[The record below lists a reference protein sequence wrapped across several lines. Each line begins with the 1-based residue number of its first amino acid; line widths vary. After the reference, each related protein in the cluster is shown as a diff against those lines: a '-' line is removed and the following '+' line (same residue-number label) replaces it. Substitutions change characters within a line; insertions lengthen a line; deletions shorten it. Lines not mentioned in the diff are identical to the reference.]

1 MSVLIEEQLPEFVAT
16 DYQGFVQFLKAYYEF
31 LEQNNNAQE
40 VLQDITKYADIDQ
53 TTENLV
59 TRFIQNYASDFTQ
72 SNIAD
77 NVNFIKKIRD
87 IYSRKG
93 SEPAY
98 KMMFNLLYKETISF
112 FYPYEVVLKASTGK
126 WTTRYALRIKQTNY
140 RQNMFDFENT
150 EVTGKT
156 TGAKGIVNK
165 VIKISLEG
173 NDIYELILDT
183 TSLKGIFSKDEDV
196 EATKTV
202 LLSGNNFSISPLT
215 ARVYS
220 VISNIDI
227 IDGGLGYIKGH
238 PISITDE
245 SGIQAK
251 VKVNSVNRFG
261 TITGFNI
268 IEAGVNYSANTIV
281 DPGLPTESLDGTYSI
296 FRGSVTVTF
305 PKQHGLVRGKNI
317 EVYYSGNIY
326 SPIDNTLHTARVLS
340 IPNVR
345 QIRFKYPGF

>member
-1 MSVLIEEQLPEFVAT
+1 
-16 DYQGFVQFLKAYYEF
+16 
-31 LEQNNNAQE
+31 
-40 VLQDITKYADIDQ
+40 
-53 TTENLV
+53 
-59 TRFIQNYASDFTQ
+59 
-72 SNIAD
+72 
-77 NVNFIKKIRD
+77 
-87 IYSRKG
+87 
-93 SEPAY
+93 
-98 KMMFNLLYKETISF
+98 
-112 FYPYEVVLKASTGK
+112 
-126 WTTRYALRIKQTNY
+126 
-140 RQNMFDFENT
+140 MFDFENT
-150 EVTGKT
+150 EVIGKT
-156 TGAKGIVNK
+156 TGAKAIVNK

-215 ARVYS
+215 AHVYS